1 MKSPE
6 LGVLLGLFVFFVL
19 TTPLMGG
26 VSRLADMIC
35 GALKDPCILDIKYG
49 SCFEIHFRY
58 FYNKTSK
65 RCEYF
70 IYSGCDGN
78 LNNYKLKIECQVACD
93 KTYRT
98 RTMELVIRSKDV
110 DLIGNTEPEPSDSL
124 YSSLCP

>member
-98 RTMELVIRSKDV
+98 RKEFNFVLDPWGEEKER
-110 DLIGNTEPEPSDSL
+110 L
-124 YSSLCP
+124 

>member
-26 VSRLADMIC
+26 VSKLADMIC

-49 SCFEIHFRY
+49 SCFEIHFRF

-93 KTYRT
+93 KTYKT
-98 RTMELVIRSKDV
+98 RKEFNFVLDPWGEEKER
-110 DLIGNTEPEPSDSL
+110 L
-124 YSSLCP
+124 